1 MSLITKTD
9 LCLAK
14 SGKNLTED
22 CLAVNFAIGCTHGC
36 LFCYVQRIDQLWGR
50 ATGRWGE
57 YLYLK
62 PGLEHLI
69 AEAPWGRYAGKE
81 VLMSSA
87 HDPYL
92 PELYLQGWPRR
103 ILEAGLRVGVRF
115 RILTRSILVR
125 HDFDVMERHRGQVLL
140 MMSIPTLDREL
151 TRRTEPKAPPPDLRL
166 QALAET
172 RECGIEVGVVVAPI
186 IPIGGWR
193 RRLEELFVAISELG
207 PRLVYGEML
216 HARGENL
223 ERLCREAGICVR
235 PTRRLDE
242 EVGRHFE
249 RLLRE
254 YGFHGSYWYEY
265 VNRQKR
271 GKVSEKIMG

>member
-50 ATGRWGE
+50 ATGRWGD

-62 PGLEHLI
+62 PGLERLV

-81 VLMSSA
+81 VLMSSV

-92 PELYLQGWPRR
+92 PELQGWPRR
-103 ILEAGLRVGVRF
+103 ILEAGLQAGVRF

-125 HDFDVMERHRGQVLL
+125 RDFDLLGRYRGQVLL

-151 TRRTEPKAPPPDLRL
+151 TRCTEPR
-166 QALAET
+166 
-172 RECGIEVGVVVAPI
+172 
-186 IPIGGWR
+186 
-193 RRLEELFVAISELG
+193 
-207 PRLVYGEML
+207 PR
-216 HARGENL
+216 
-223 ERLCREAGICVR
+223 R
-235 PTRRLDE
+235 PT
-242 EVGRHFE
+242 
-249 RLLRE
+249 
-254 YGFHGSYWYEY
+254 
-265 VNRQKR
+265 
-271 GKVSEKIMG
+271 